1 MDQLKRYFR
10 IGLSVIIPIALV
22 FQVGLWLVSLTNG
35 FFNAL
40 LGVELAWWGVLG
52 SLVVTVVLVAILG
65 FVVLHSKLVR
75 NIKAWV
81 EKQFIDKLPII
92 RPIYNF
98 GKEVVETFGG
108 DLKQEKD
115 LQVIEVDFGSF
126 QALGILTDEERG
138 LGFLLSAPSPLT
150 GFVFKLP
157 NYRKLDMTFI
167 EAAKINTSLGRVGG
181 EKWQ

>member
-1 MDQLKRYFR
+1 MDKLKRYFR
-10 IGLSVIIPIALV
+10 IGLSVIVPIALV

-40 LGVELAWWGVLG
+40 LGVELAWWGVIG
-52 SLVVTVVLVAILG
+52 SLVATVVLVAILG

-75 NIKAWV
+75 NVKAYI
-81 EKQFIDKLPII
+81 EKQVIARTPLVS
-92 RPIYNF
+92 PIYNF
-98 GKEVVETFGG
+98 GKEIMQTFAN
-108 DLKQEKD
+108 DLKDDE
-115 LQVIEVDFGSF
+115 LVVIEVDFGSF
-126 QALGILTDEERG
+126 KALGVLTDEKNS

-157 NYRKLDMTFI
+157 NYRKIDMTFI

-181 EKWQ
+181 DKWI

>member
-1 MDQLKRYFR
+1 
-10 IGLSVIIPIALV
+10 
-22 FQVGLWLVSLTNG
+22 
-35 FFNAL
+35 
-40 LGVELAWWGVLG
+40 
-52 SLVVTVVLVAILG
+52 VTA
-65 FVVLHSKLVR
+65 HSKIVR
-75 NIKAWV
+75 NIKGYI
-81 EKQFIDKLPII
+81 EKQVIDKTPLV

-108 DLKQEKD
+108 DLKDQKD

-126 QALGILTDEERG
+126 QALGVLTDEERG